1 MDVLEK
7 YKEAWDNQPENSN
20 KVSKSEIYRM
30 MKSKSSS
37 IVKWIFIIGLIEFIL
52 IGSSFFLFDIEKS
65 IEAYESI
72 GLNKYFMHFN
82 TIAGL
87 GIILYFLY
95 KFYANFRSISTTENT
110 KSLMDQIL
118 NTRKTVRNYVVINLS
133 YLTIFYLIALVLM
146 IKKQFADL
154 STVQTIGVAVASL
167 VALAVML
174 AVIWLIYQLLYGILL
189 NKLNKNY
196 KDLAKLE
203 E

>member
-7 YKEAWDNQPENSN
+7 YKEAWDNQPESSN
-20 KVSKSEIYRM
+20 KVSKSEIYKM

-52 IGSSFFLFDIEKS
+52 IGSSFFFFDIEKS

-87 GIILYFLY
+87 VIILYFLY